1 MLKTN
6 IGAQISIL
14 NLKIFNVLFFNGIQD
29 L

>member
-6 IGAQISIL
+6 IRAQISIL